1 MPILAATKLETI
13 RQTARAYQVTPRTV
27 YRWQRDGVNLSDPCS
42 VALHLS
48 TQKTPSPAAVAAV
61 RKLLSTELETLNS

>member
-27 YRWQRDGVNLSDPCS
+27 YRWQRDGVNVADACE
-42 VALHLS
+42 VALHLAS
-48 TQKTPSPAAVAAV
+48 QKTPSPAAVQAV
-61 RKLLSTELETLNS
+61 KTILKKELHSLA